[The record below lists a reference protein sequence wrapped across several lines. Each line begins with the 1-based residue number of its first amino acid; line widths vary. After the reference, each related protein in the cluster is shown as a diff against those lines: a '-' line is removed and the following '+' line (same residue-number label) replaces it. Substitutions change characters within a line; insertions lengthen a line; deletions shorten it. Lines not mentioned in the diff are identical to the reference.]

1 MNKDVV
7 KLLLNLS
14 DRIELNARDNSGRIA
29 FIWAY
34 QMGHK
39 DVFKLLFQNSNDLD
53 NNIPENM
60 YLSIKVNQ
68 INKKKTRLKF
78 SIYERGCI
86 RINAKKRTK

>member
-39 DVFKLLFQNSNDLD
+39 DVFKLLFQNSNNFVPLY
-53 NNIPENM
+53 P
-60 YLSIKVNQ
+60 Q
-68 INKKKTRLKF
+68 IIQLLGTLF
-78 SIYERGCI
+78 S
-86 RINAKKRTK
+86 